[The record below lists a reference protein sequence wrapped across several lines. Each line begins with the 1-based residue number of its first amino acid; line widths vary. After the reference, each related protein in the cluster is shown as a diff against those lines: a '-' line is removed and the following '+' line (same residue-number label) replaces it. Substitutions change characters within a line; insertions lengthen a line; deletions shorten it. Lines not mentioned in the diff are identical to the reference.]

1 MLPHDSQLE
10 QAAAALHRLRDY
22 DIPKMFALLPQHA
35 QQQQQAA
42 EALFKCPREGEKLP
56 LNLAQLQADVMANK
70 AIVAFTK
77 CDDPVDAGSLSASL
91 PEELRQMS
99 Q

>member
-10 QAAAALHRLRDY
+10 QAAAALHRFRDY
-22 DIPKMFALLPQHA
+22 DIPKMFALLPQHS
-35 QQQQQAA
+35 QQQQAA
-42 EALFKCPREGEKLP
+42 EALFTCPRDGEKFRLI
-56 LNLAQLQADVMANK
+56 LAQLQADVRASK
-70 AIVAFTK
+70 AIEALTK
-77 CDDPVDAGSLSASL
+77 CDDHVDAGALSAAL